1 MVGQLPFDVNMEL
14 AGWALYWAEL
24 EATGQGDAAL
34 QRLCDDVARRA
45 GERFT
50 LEVLSSHLPVRAM
63 RLLFRAAGTDP
74 TKYRPSSEALLR
86 RLVKGEPMPTINP
99 IVDLS
104 NCLSAE
110 LAVPVCVM
118 TAGTFTPPLVFRA
131 GVDGER
137 YESLRGPFRLDG
149 RPLLCDADGPLDTPI
164 TGNTKVKVVANT
176 AHAWLVAYLPADQ
189 LDAERA
195 HGALTELVA
204 AAPVVK
210 IVRAGAS

>member
-1 MVGQLPFDVNMEL
+1 MEALVFDVTMEL
-14 AGWALYWAEL
+14 GGWALFFAEL
-24 EATGQGDAAL
+24 RATGEGGEAL
-34 QRLCDDVARRA
+34 ARLRSDVAERA
-45 GERFT
+45 AERF
-50 LEVLSSHLPVRAM
+50 EPGALSSHPPMKAM

-86 RLVKGEPMPTINP
+86 RLVRGEPMPAINP

-118 TAGTFTPPLVFRA
+118 TSGTFTPPLSFRR
-131 GVDGER
+131 GHEGEH

-164 TGNTKVKVVANT
+164 TGNTKVKVT
-176 AHAWLVAYLPADQ
+176 DGTQEAWLVAYLPKDEVSPG
-189 LDAERA
+189 DAEA
-195 HGALTELVA
+195 ALARLVA
-204 AAPVVK
+204 SAPVVT
-210 IVRAGAS
+210 VARSFAA